1 MPSKKTERS
10 DFSNCTIISS
20 WANELESRDEADFM
34 FPSEKRKT
42 GSFLLSLI
50 VRHVTVW
57 KYGLD
62 EMCPLERFQLMCP
75 RPVNAGKCHAGA
87 IHLDSGEGK
96 VGCLSYL
103 KQYRNWFH
111 VK

>member
-57 KYGLD
+57 KYDLD

-96 VGCLSYL
+96 VGCLSDL
-103 KQYRNWFH
+103 KQ
-111 VK
+111 